1 MSISYFYINV
11 FELFINIQHICYVK
25 FSTIDLF
32 VVQWLGCQ
40 VFNWNIGSISPEDE
54 FNVSVQLSRLVMSD
68 SHFLLNHFVCF
79 PSLN

>member
-32 VVQWLGCQ
+32 IVQWLGCQ
-40 VFNWNIGSISPEDE
+40 VFNWNIGSISQED
-54 FNVSVQLSRLVMSD
+54 
-68 SHFLLNHFVCF
+68 
-79 PSLN
+79 